1 MVTYK
6 TRCLI
11 NGNEP
16 DKSYH
21 TACLSIDFLH
31 SNMRLFWFKDIINK
45 GYFPHRNCIPIGG
58 SLSHIFSGT
67 VVQQLTVC
75 QTLFGVGTLLLPY
88 QTLLGIPLLLP
99 FLRATLADHFLKKPN
114 YTHGKFQFQIYSSDS
129 HTQLQCTFVETV
141 WMSTL
146 NHPGLQTVWS
156 IPLHHSVRP
165 CKSTKIK

>member
-16 DKSYH
+16 DKSYR

-67 VVQQLTVC
+67 VVQQLMSNTVWC
-75 QTLFGVGTLLLPY
+75 WNTASALSNPSWYSFVA
-88 QTLLGIPLLLP
+88 P
-99 FLRATLADHFLKKPN
+99 FSASNSSRSFPEETKLYARE
-114 YTHGKFQFQIYSSDS
+114 IYSSDS